1 MKRETA
7 KKILVIYSLFV
18 IFVSILPIKEPHIKE
33 YTLDKII
40 HFFIY
45 FIMTYF
51 CISSFSSSRYLMS
64 FLYVLFLG
72 TFIETIQYF
81 LPYRSFD
88 FRDIVANSLGSIA
101 GIFLLWK
108 LER

>member
-1 MKRETA
+1 MKREA
-7 KKILVIYSLFV
+7 ARKILAMYSLFV
-18 IFVSILPIKEPHIKE
+18 ILVSILPIKEPHIKE
-33 YTLDKII
+33 FTFDKII

-51 CISSFSSSRYLMS
+51 CILSFSSSRYLMS
-64 FLYVLFLG
+64 FLYALFLG
-72 TFIETIQYF
+72 IFIEIVQYF

-88 FRDIVANSLGSIA
+88 FKDIIANSLGSIV
-101 GIFLLWK
+101 GIFLFWK